1 MYEELKDRKVYQE
14 VRFSENILTDFFEK
28 RNTMFKKLRRKGV
41 ILEKELKYFSFEYKK
56 ATNLGK
62 LYLLPKIHKRLK
74 NVPGRPVISNCGT
87 PTEKVSEF
95 LDHHLKPVMQS
106 GWSYIKDSG
115 DFLKKIKNVG
125 NIPENAIL
133 VTADVVG
140 LYPNIPHNAGL
151 KALSN
156 MLEAREH
163 KAVSTE
169 DLVKMAR
176 FVLENNYFEFNGDV
190 KKQISGTAIG
200 TKFAPPYACIFMDD
214 LETKF
219 LQSQSLQP
227 LVWFRYIDDI
237 FFIWTHGNDK
247 LEKFLDDL
255 NSFDNNIKFTHE
267 SSKDNVIFLDLIV
280 KLSKG
285 RLTTDLH
292 VKDTDRHQYLH
303 FNSSH
308 PDHTK
313 RSIIYSQAL
322 RLAKICTFE
331 NDFLRHRD
339 EMKSWFQ
346 RRGYPED
353 VINTEMKKVIFNG
366 NSGKSSNKSKG
377 VPFVLTYHPLLKK
390 VNYIIRKHSHLL
402 YMNDEVKKV
411 FQSGPMVS
419 FRSPRNLSSYLVRA

>member
-1 MYEELKDRKVYQE
+1 
-14 VRFSENILTDFFEK
+14 
-28 RNTMFKKLRRKGV
+28 
-41 ILEKELKYFSFEYKK
+41 
-56 ATNLGK
+56 
-62 LYLLPKIHKRLK
+62 
-74 NVPGRPVISNCGT
+74 
-87 PTEKVSEF
+87 
-95 LDHHLKPVMQS
+95 
-106 GWSYIKDSG
+106 
-115 DFLKKIKNVG
+115 
-125 NIPENAIL
+125 
-133 VTADVVG
+133 
-140 LYPNIPHNAGL
+140 
-151 KALSN
+151 
-156 MLEAREH
+156 
-163 KAVSTE
+163 
-169 DLVKMAR
+169 
-176 FVLENNYFEFNGDV
+176 
-190 KKQISGTAIG
+190 
-200 TKFAPPYACIFMDD
+200 MDD

-331 NDFLRHRD
+331 DDFLRHRY

-353 VINTEMKKVIFNG
+353 VINTEIKKLIFNG

-377 VPFVLTYHPLLKK
+377 VPFLLTYHPLLKK
-390 VNYIIRKHSHLL
+390 VNYIIREHIHLP

-411 FQSGPMVS
+411 FQPRPMVS
-419 FRSPRNLSSYLVRA
+419 FRSHRNLSSCMVRAKMYPMERRIGSCKCKGNRCQVCLNVSETETFTSTVTHPSYKINHSFDCNDEYLIYLLGCKTCLKQYVGSTTDGFRYHWNNYKCNDRKYARGEACLEEHLFEHFICEDHNVT

>member
-1 MYEELKDRKVYQE
+1 
-14 VRFSENILTDFFEK
+14 
-28 RNTMFKKLRRKGV
+28 
-41 ILEKELKYFSFEYKK
+41 
-56 ATNLGK
+56 
-62 LYLLPKIHKRLK
+62 
-74 NVPGRPVISNCGT
+74 
-87 PTEKVSEF
+87 
-95 LDHHLKPVMQS
+95 
-106 GWSYIKDSG
+106 
-115 DFLKKIKNVG
+115 
-125 NIPENAIL
+125 
-133 VTADVVG
+133 
-140 LYPNIPHNAGL
+140 
-151 KALSN
+151 
-156 MLEAREH
+156 
-163 KAVSTE
+163 
-169 DLVKMAR
+169 
-176 FVLENNYFEFNGDV
+176 
-190 KKQISGTAIG
+190 
-200 TKFAPPYACIFMDD
+200 MDD

-346 RRGYPED
+346 RRSYPED

-390 VNYIIRKHSHLL
+390 VNYIPRKHSHLL

-411 FQSGPMVS
+411 FQPGTMVL
-419 FRSPRNLSSYLVRA
+419 FGSPRNLSSYLVRAKMYPVERKTGSYKCKGNRCQVCLNVSETETFTSTVTHMSYKINHSFDCNDKCLIYLLTCKTCLKQYVGSTTDCSRYRWNNYKCNDRKNARGKACLQEHLFEHFNSEGHNGFLLDVSVTLIDKTDAKILSKKNTTGDIPSKRWHLMFLMLKMICKLQFTCIFILLVPCTDLLLISIVILVIAIIML

>member
-1 MYEELKDRKVYQE
+1 MLAHFYIVGYILDMTPCEFFLLTKNGSWNLKQFVLIT
-14 VRFSENILTDFFEK
+14 FL
-28 RNTMFKKLRRKGV
+28 L
-41 ILEKELKYFSFEYKK
+41 LEYI
-56 ATNLGK
+56 NLYIIYVK

-87 PTEKVSEF
+87 PTEKASEF
-95 LDHHLKPVMQS
+95 LDHHHKPVMQS

-133 VTADVVG
+133 VAADVVG
-140 LYPNIPHNAGL
+140 LYPNIPHSAAI

-267 SSKDNVIFLDLIV
+267 SSKDNVIFSDFDFDFEAF
-280 KLSKG
+280 K
-285 RLTTDLH
+285 R
-292 VKDTDRHQYLH
+292 
-303 FNSSH
+303 FN
-308 PDHTK
+308 
-313 RSIIYSQAL
+313 Y
-322 RLAKICTFE
+322 
-331 NDFLRHRD
+331 
-339 EMKSWFQ
+339 
-346 RRGYPED
+346 
-353 VINTEMKKVIFNG
+353 
-366 NSGKSSNKSKG
+366 
-377 VPFVLTYHPLLKK
+377 
-390 VNYIIRKHSHLL
+390 
-402 YMNDEVKKV
+402 
-411 FQSGPMVS
+411 
-419 FRSPRNLSSYLVRA
+419 